1 MLLLPGA
8 RPTPD
13 ASNVTGYGSHG
24 ALQLQMLFGA
34 TGKNPTAE
42 TKAISKARGQA
53 YMGKSTEELVN

>member
-8 RPTPD
+8 RPTPG

-34 TGKNPTAE
+34 TGKDTAAK
-42 TKAISKARGQA
+42 TKAISKARGKA
-53 YMGKSTEELVN
+53 YMGKSTGELVN